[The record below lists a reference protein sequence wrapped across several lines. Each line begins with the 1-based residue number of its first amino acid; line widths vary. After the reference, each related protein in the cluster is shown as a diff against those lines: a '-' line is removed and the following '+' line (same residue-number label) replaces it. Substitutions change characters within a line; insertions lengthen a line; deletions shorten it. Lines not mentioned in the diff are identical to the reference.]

1 MYRSRLKGKLD
12 KDALKFLSSISDDL
26 ALLYYDIV
34 GSEAHS
40 LMLHENDLIDKQ
52 ELKKIITALEGVK
65 KQDLSKLASD
75 EYEDIHEAVEAY
87 VVEKAGI
94 DAGGKMHTA
103 RSRNDQV
110 ALDIRMKVRDDI
122 NDICKELLALI
133 DALIKKAD
141 QNKDSAMIMYT
152 HLQHAQI
159 GTFSHYLLSY
169 ADALF
174 RDLDRLYIC
183 YGRVNQSPLG
193 ASAIGGTSIKIDRRK
208 TASLLGFDSLVEN
221 SIDATTARDFMTE
234 FSFDLAMIMLDL
246 SRTAEDFI
254 LWSSSEFN
262 YIELADE
269 FTSSSSVM
277 PQKKNPCPLELM
289 RAKTSMSLGLLMSL
303 MATVKSLPSGY
314 SRDLQ
319 DTKHMLW
326 QSISIA
332 KDSLK
337 IMSSIVESVKVN
349 RKIMLESAKKSY
361 AVSLD
366 IAEELVK
373 KGVAF
378 RQAHKIVGSLVKI
391 ASDSKKS
398 LQALN
403 EQDLKSAV
411 GKDFP
416 ADELSKIINK
426 MDPKRSLESRI
437 STGSPGPKE
446 QERMINDRKLK
457 ANGYKMGIEKRT
469 KQVSDT
475 FANLEKQV
483 KSVLS

>member
-40 LMLHENDLIDKQ
+40 VMLYENGLIKQQ
-52 ELKKIITALEGVK
+52 ELKKILNALEGVK
-65 KQDLSKLASD
+65 KQDLKKLASE

-87 VVEKAGI
+87 VVEKAGM
-94 DAGGKMHTA
+94 DSGGKMHTA

-110 ALDIRMKVRDDI
+110 ALDIRMKIRDDI
-122 NDICKELLALI
+122 NDICREMLALI
-133 DALIKKAD
+133 DTLVKKAE

-193 ASAIGGTSIKIDRRK
+193 ACAIGGTSIKIDRRK

-221 SIDATTARDFMTE
+221 SIDATTARDFMVE
-234 FSFDLAMIMLDL
+234 FCFGLAMIMLDL
-246 SRTAEDFI
+246 SRVAEDFV

-262 YIELADE
+262 YVELADE

-289 RAKTSMSLGLLMSL
+289 RAKASMSLGLLMSL
-303 MATVKSLPSGY
+303 MGTVKSLPSGY

-319 DTKHMLW
+319 DTKHILW

-337 IMSSIVESVKVN
+337 LMRFIIESLKVN
-349 RKIMLESAKKSY
+349 KKIMFESAQNSY

-373 KGVAF
+373 KGIAF
-378 RQAHKIVGSLVKI
+378 RQAHKIVGSLVKT

-398 LQALN
+398 LAALN
-403 EQDLKSAV
+403 EQEIKSV
-411 GKDFP
+411 IGKDFP
-416 ADELSKIINK
+416 AEELAKIIK
-426 MDPKRSLESRI
+426 SMDPKSSLEARVSI
-437 STGSPGPKE
+437 GSPNPKE
-446 QERMINDRKLK
+446 QERMISDRKLK
-457 ANGYKMGIEKRT
+457 ANGYRKGIEKRA
-469 KQVSDT
+469 KQVSDA
-475 FANLEKQV
+475 FDSLEKNVRSQ
-483 KSVLS
+483 LS

>member
-1 MYRSRLKGKLD
+1 MYRSRLKGKLN

-26 ALLYYDIV
+26 ALLYYDIL

-40 LMLHENDLIDKQ
+40 IMLYENGLIKQ
-52 ELKKIITALEGVK
+52 AELKKILAALESIK
-65 KQDLSKLASD
+65 KADLKKLASD
-75 EYEDIHEAVEAY
+75 EYEDVHEAVEAY

-94 DAGGKMHTA
+94 DAGGKIQTA

-122 NDICKELLALI
+122 NGICKELLTLI
-133 DALIKKAD
+133 DTLIAKAD
-141 QNKDSAMIMYT
+141 RNKDAIMVMYT

-193 ASAIGGTSIKIDRRK
+193 AGAIGGTSIKIDRKK
-208 TASLLGFDSLVEN
+208 TASRLGFDSLVEN
-221 SIDATTARDFMTE
+221 SIDATTARDFMLE
-234 FSFDLAMIMLDL
+234 SCFDLAMIMLDL
-246 SRTAEDFI
+246 SRIAEDFV

-262 YIELADE
+262 YIEIADE
-269 FTSSSSVM
+269 FASSSSVM
-277 PQKKNPCPLELM
+277 PQKKNPCPLELT
-289 RAKTSMSLGLLMSL
+289 RAKTSLSLGLLLSL
-303 MATVKSLPSGY
+303 MGTVKSLPSGY

-326 QSISIA
+326 QAISIA
-332 KDSLK
+332 KDALK
-337 IMSSIVESVKVN
+337 LMNSIVDTVKVN
-349 RKIMLESAKKSY
+349 KKVMLESAQNSY
-361 AVSLD
+361 AISLD

-378 RQAHKIVGSLVKI
+378 RQAHRIVGSVVKL

-398 LQALN
+398 LKELSDK
-403 EQDLKSAV
+403 EIKSAV

-416 ADELSKIINK
+416 ADEIAGIIK
-426 MDPKRSLESRI
+426 SMDPKHSLESR
-437 STGSPGPKE
+437 SSLGSPNPKE
-446 QERMINDRKLK
+446 QERMIKDRKLK
-457 ANGYKMGIEKRT
+457 ANGYRIGIEKRT
-469 KQVSDT
+469 KQVSDA
-475 FANLEKQV
+475 FDSLEK
-483 KSVLS
+483 SVRSLLS

>member
-40 LMLHENDLIDKQ
+40 LMLHENGLISQQ
-52 ELKKIITALEGVK
+52 ELKKILNALEGVK
-65 KQDLSKLASD
+65 KQDLKKLASD

-94 DAGGKMHTA
+94 DAGGKMYTA

-122 NDICKELLALI
+122 NDICRELLALI
-133 DALIKKAD
+133 NTLLERAD

-193 ASAIGGTSIKIDRRK
+193 ACAIGGTSIKIDRRK
-208 TASLLGFDSLVEN
+208 TASLLGFDNLVEN
-221 SIDATTARDFMTE
+221 SIDATTARDFMVE
-234 FSFDLAMIMLDL
+234 FCFDLAMVMLDL
-246 SRTAEDFI
+246 SRVAEDFV

-289 RAKTSMSLGLLMSL
+289 RAKASMSLGLLMSL
-303 MATVKSLPSGY
+303 MGTVKSLPSGY

-337 IMSSIVESVKVN
+337 LMSSIVESLKVN
-349 RKIMLESAKKSY
+349 KKVMLESAQNSY

-378 RQAHKIVGSLVKI
+378 RQAHRIVGALVKM

-398 LQALN
+398 LAALS
-403 EQDLKSAV
+403 EQEIKSAM
-411 GKDFP
+411 GRDFS
-416 ADELSKIINK
+416 ADELSKIIK
-426 MDPKRSLESRI
+426 KVDPKSSLEARI
-437 STGSPGPKE
+437 SVGSPNPKE
-446 QERMINDRKLK
+446 QERMIKDRKLK
-457 ANGYKMGIEKRT
+457 TDGYRKGIEKRT
-469 KQVSDT
+469 KQVTDAFDS
-475 FANLEKQV
+475 LEKQV
-483 KSVLS
+483 RSMLS

>member
-26 ALLYYDIV
+26 ALLYYDII

-40 LMLHENDLIDKQ
+40 IMLYENGLIKKQ
-52 ELKKIITALEGVK
+52 ELKKILSALEGGK
-65 KQDLSKLASD
+65 KQDLKKLASD

-87 VVEKAGI
+87 VIEKAGI

-122 NDICKELLALI
+122 NGICRELLALI
-133 DALIKKAD
+133 DTLLKKAE
-141 QNKDSAMIMYT
+141 QNKDSAMVMYT

-193 ASAIGGTSIKIDRRK
+193 AGAIGGTSLKIDRRK

-221 SIDATTARDFMTE
+221 SIDATTARDFMVE
-234 FSFDLAMIMLDL
+234 FCFDLAMIMLDL
-246 SRTAEDFI
+246 SRISEDFV

-289 RAKTSMSLGLLMSL
+289 RAKASMTIGLLTSL
-303 MATVKSLPSGY
+303 MATIKSLPSGY
-314 SRDLQ
+314 GRDLQ
-319 DTKHMLW
+319 DTKHILW

-337 IMSSIVESVKVN
+337 LMSSIVYSLNVN
-349 RKIMLESAKKSY
+349 KKIMLESAQKSY

-373 KGVAF
+373 RGVAF
-378 RQAHKIVGSLVKI
+378 RQAHKIVGSLVKV

-398 LQALN
+398 LA
-403 EQDLKSAV
+403 DLSEKEIKSAI

-416 ADELSKIINK
+416 ADELSKMIKKI
-426 MDPKRSLESRI
+426 DPKSSLEARTSV
-437 STGSPGPKE
+437 GSPNPKE
-446 QERMINDRKLK
+446 QDRMIKDRKLK
-457 ANGYKMGIEKRT
+457 ANGYGSGIEKRT
-469 KQVSDT
+469 KQVNDAFES
-475 FANLEKQV
+475 LQKHV
-483 KSVLS
+483 RSLLS

>member
-40 LMLHENDLIDKQ
+40 LMLHENGLISKQ
-52 ELKKIITALEGVK
+52 ELKKILHALEGVK
-65 KQDLSKLASD
+65 KQDLRKLASD

-87 VVEKAGI
+87 VVEKAGM
-94 DAGGKMHTA
+94 DTGGKMHTA

-122 NDICKELLALI
+122 NDICRELLALI
-133 DALIKKAD
+133 DTLVKKAD
-141 QNKDSAMIMYT
+141 QNKDTAMLMYT

-159 GTFSHYLLSY
+159 GTFSHYLLAY

-193 ASAIGGTSIKIDRRK
+193 ACAIGGTSIKIDRRK

-221 SIDATTARDFMTE
+221 SIDATTTRDFMAE
-234 FSFDLAMIMLDL
+234 FCFDLSMIMLDL
-246 SRTAEDFI
+246 SRIAEDFV

-303 MATVKSLPSGY
+303 MGTIKSLPSGY

-337 IMSSIVESVKVN
+337 LMSSIVDSLKVN
-349 RKIMLESAKKSY
+349 KKIMFESARNSY
-361 AVSLD
+361 AISLD

-378 RQAHKIVGSLVKI
+378 RHAHKIVGSLVKT
-391 ASDSKKS
+391 ASASKKS
-398 LQALN
+398 LAALS
-403 EQDLKSAV
+403 EQKIKSAI
-411 GKDFP
+411 GREFP
-416 ADELSKIINK
+416 ADQLSKIIKK
-426 MDPKRSLESRI
+426 MDPKRSLEARVSV
-437 STGSPGPKE
+437 GSPNPKE
-446 QERMINDRKLK
+446 QERMIKDRKLK
-457 ANGYKMGIEKRT
+457 TDGYRAGIEKRT
-469 KQVSDT
+469 KQVSDA
-475 FANLEKQV
+475 FVNLEKQV
-483 KSVLS
+483 RSLLS

>member
-1 MYRSRLKGKLD
+1 MYRSRLRGKLD

-26 ALLYYDIV
+26 ALLYYDII

-40 LMLHENDLIDKQ
+40 LMLYENGLITQQ
-52 ELKKIITALEGVK
+52 ELRKILGALEGVK
-65 KQDLSKLASD
+65 KQDLKKLASD
-75 EYEDIHEAVEAY
+75 EYEDVHETVEAY

-122 NDICKELLALI
+122 NGICRELLALI
-133 DALIKKAD
+133 NTLIKKAD
-141 QNKDSAMIMYT
+141 QNKDSVMIMYT

-193 ASAIGGTSIKIDRRK
+193 ACAIGGTSIRIDRVK
-208 TASLLGFDSLVEN
+208 TASLLGFDNLVEN
-221 SIDATTARDFMTE
+221 SIDATTARDFMVE
-234 FSFDLAMIMLDL
+234 FCFDLSMIMLDL
-246 SRTAEDFI
+246 NRVAEDFV

-289 RAKTSMSLGLLMSL
+289 RAKASMTVGLLMSL
-303 MATVKSLPSGY
+303 MGAVKSLPSGY

-319 DTKHMLW
+319 DTKHILW
-326 QSISIA
+326 QSISIT

-337 IMSSIVESVKVN
+337 LMRSIVDSLKVN
-349 RKIMLESAKKSY
+349 KKTMLESAQNSY
-361 AVSLD
+361 AISLD
-366 IAEELVK
+366 IAEALVK

-378 RQAHKIVGSLVKI
+378 RKAHKIVGSLVKT

-398 LQALN
+398 LAALS
-403 EQDLKSAV
+403 EEEIKSAV
-411 GKDFP
+411 GKDFS
-416 ADELSKIINK
+416 ANELSKIIKSMN
-426 MDPKRSLESRI
+426 PKSSLEARVSA
-437 STGSPGPKE
+437 GSPNPKE
-446 QERMINDRKLK
+446 QERMIKDRRLK
-457 ANGYKMGIEKRT
+457 TDGYRLGIEKRT
-469 KQVSDT
+469 KQVSDA
-475 FANLEKQV
+475 FGDLEKRV
-483 KSVLS
+483 RSPG

>member
-12 KDALKFLSSISDDL
+12 KDALKYLSSIDDDL
-26 ALLYYDIV
+26 ALLYYDVI

-40 LMLHENDLIDKQ
+40 IMLYENNLISKQ
-52 ELKKIITALEGVK
+52 EVRKILKALESARK
-65 KQDLSKLASD
+65 EDLKKLASD

-87 VVEKAGI
+87 VIEKAGM

-110 ALDIRMKVRDDI
+110 ALDIRMKVRDDM
-122 NDICKELLALI
+122 NSICAELLALI
-133 DALIKKAD
+133 ETLVKKAGE
-141 QNKDSAMIMYT
+141 NKDSMMPMYT

-159 GTFSHYLLSY
+159 GTFSHYMLSY

-193 ASAIGGTSIKIDRRK
+193 AGAIGGTSIKIDRKR

-221 SIDATTARDFMTE
+221 SVDATTSRDFMVE
-234 FSFDLAMIMLDL
+234 FCFDLAMIMLDM
-246 SRTAEDFI
+246 SRMTDDFV

-269 FTSSSSVM
+269 HTSSSSVM

-289 RAKTSMSLGLLMSL
+289 RARASMVVGLLMGL

-326 QSISIA
+326 QSITTARESIGIM
-332 KDSLK
+332 DS
-337 IMSSIVESVKVN
+337 VVKGLHV
-349 RKIMLESAKKSY
+349 KKEVMLESAKKSY
-361 AVSLD
+361 AISLD
-366 IAEELVK
+366 IAEELVR
-373 KGVAF
+373 KGIAF
-378 RQAHKIVGSLVKI
+378 RQSHKIVGALVKA
-391 ASDSKKS
+391 ASDGKKT
-398 LQALN
+398 LAELG
-403 EQDLKSAV
+403 EKEIGAV
-411 GKDFP
+411 VKEYP
-416 ADELSKIINK
+416 AGELAK
-426 MDPKRSLESRI
+426 MIRRIDPKQSLESRV
-437 STGSPGPKE
+437 SLGSPGPKE
-446 QERMINDRKLK
+446 QERMINDRKMK
-457 ANGYKMGIEKRT
+457 VNGYKTGIEKRT
-469 KQVSDT
+469 KQVSDA
-475 FANLEKQV
+475 FSNLAKQV
-483 KSVLS
+483 SSLS

>member
-40 LMLHENDLIDKQ
+40 LMLYENGLIDKQ

-65 KQDLSKLASD
+65 KQDLNKLASD

-133 DALIKKAD
+133 DTLLKRAD

-246 SRTAEDFI
+246 SRIGEDFV

-277 PQKKNPCPLELM
+277 PQKKNPCPLELI

-326 QSISIA
+326 QSISIV

-337 IMSSIVESVKVN
+337 IMSSIVESLKVN
-349 RKIMLESAKKSY
+349 KKMMLESAKNSY

-366 IAEELVK
+366 IAEELVR

-378 RQAHKIVGSLVKI
+378 RQAHKMVGSLVKI
-391 ASDSKKS
+391 ASDNKKS
-398 LQALN
+398 LAALSVQ
-403 EQDLKSAV
+403 EIKSAI

-416 ADELSKIINK
+416 ADELSNIISK
-426 MDPKRSLESRI
+426 MDPKHSLESRI
-437 STGSPGPKE
+437 SVGSPGPKE
-446 QERMINDRKLK
+446 QERMTSDRKLK
-457 ANGYKMGIEKRT
+457 ANGYRAGIEKRT
-469 KQVSDT
+469 KQVGDA
-475 FANLEKQV
+475 FENLAKQV
-483 KSVLS
+483 KSMLS